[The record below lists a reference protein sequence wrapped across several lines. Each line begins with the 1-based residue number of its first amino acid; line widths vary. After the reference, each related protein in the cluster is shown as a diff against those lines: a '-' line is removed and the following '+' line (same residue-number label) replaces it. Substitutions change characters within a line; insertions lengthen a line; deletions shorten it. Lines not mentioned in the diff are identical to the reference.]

1 MSTEAQTRRAI
12 ERLIRVP
19 PPPGLLR
26 RLLAIPAGS
35 PATGGVG
42 WGWLAAPVA
51 FAAIAAAV
59 FVLMPS
65 PKAPEQTPE
74 EALAAQTA
82 VRDFTIAMTYLQK
95 TAVIAERHTRNEI
108 GDGMI
113 EALTLSRDAL
123 VETYTDNGG

>member
-1 MSTEAQTRRAI
+1 MSEEAKSQRAI
-12 ERLIRVP
+12 ERLIRVA

-35 PATGGVG
+35 QAKGGAG
-42 WGWLAAPVA
+42 WRWLAAPAA

-65 PKAPEQTPE
+65 PRAPEQSAEDTQ
-74 EALAAQTA
+74 AAQAA
-82 VRDFTIAMTYLQK
+82 VRDFTVAMTYLHK

-108 GDGMI
+108 GDGMR

-123 VETYTDNGG
+123 IETYTDIGG